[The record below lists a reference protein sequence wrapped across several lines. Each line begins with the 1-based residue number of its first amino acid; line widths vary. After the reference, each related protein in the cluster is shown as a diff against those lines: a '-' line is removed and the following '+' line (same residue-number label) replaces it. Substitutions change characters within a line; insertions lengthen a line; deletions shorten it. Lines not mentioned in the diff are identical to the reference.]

1 MNIVQ
6 IKTVALLH
14 ALVTKQ
20 VVARGRKWPVVASAG
35 GGFTSS
41 QGRNL
46 PGHDVQGGIPIL
58 P

>member
-35 GGFTSS
+35 GGVHLFSGQESS
-41 QGRNL
+41 RT
-46 PGHDVQGGIPIL
+46 
-58 P
+58 